1 MINPVKTAAI
11 VGGRAIVGVE
21 VRNGLDLARAVRRGL
36 PVLAADHVLT
46 TGRLTAA
53 EMDRVVLPRKTLAN
67 RRKAGTLT
75 SEQSDRLIRAAR
87 VLAWADD
94 TFGSPEKASR
104 WLRRRSAALGGERP
118 LDLLDTDEGARE
130 VETLLGRIDHGLA
143 A

>member
-1 MINPVKTAAI
+1 MISPGKTAEI
-11 VGGRAIVGVE
+11 VGGPAIVGVE
-21 VRNGLDLARAVRRGL
+21 VRSSLDLARAVRRGL
-36 PVLAADHVLT
+36 SVRAADHVLA

-53 EMDRVVLPRKTLAN
+53 EMDRVVLARKTLAN
-67 RRKAGTLT
+67 RRKSGTLT

-87 VLAWADD
+87 ILAWADD
-94 TFGSPEKASR
+94 TFGDPEKAGR
-104 WLRRRSAALGGERP
+104 WLRRATSALGGERP

>member
-1 MINPVKTAAI
+1 MVSPTKTVEI
-11 VGGRAIVGVE
+11 VGGPAIVGVD
-21 VRNGLDLARAVRRGL
+21 VRSGLDLARAVRRGL
-36 PVLAADHVLT
+36 SVQAAEHVLAS
-46 TGRLTAA
+46 GRLSAA

-87 VLAWADD
+87 ILAWADD
-94 TFGSPEKASR
+94 TFGDPEKARR
-104 WLRRRSAALGGERP
+104 WLRRATSALGGERP
-118 LDLLDTDEGARE
+118 LDLLDTEEGARE

>member
-11 VGGRAIVGVE
+11 VGGPAVVGVE
-21 VRNGLDLARAVRRGL
+21 VRSGLDLARAVRRGL
-36 PVLAADHVLT
+36 SVRAAEHVLE
-46 TGRLTAA
+46 TGRLSAA

-87 VLAWADD
+87 ILAWADD
-94 TFGSPEKASR
+94 TFGGPDKASL
-104 WLRRRSAALGGERP
+104 WLRRPTSALGGERP